1 LLFTVD
7 SYFGV
12 FTIRTLNILFNCSF
26 NLIAIWTSI
35 NLWML
40 SFNPRGLAVVAEGE
54 GEEETDLV
62 NVEVAGEGEEEEEDN
77 EGCHL
82 VVFDKL
88 TDLDKWEENGSTTC
102 SKEILTE

>member
-1 LLFTVD
+1 
-7 SYFGV
+7 
-12 FTIRTLNILFNCSF
+12 
-26 NLIAIWTSI
+26 
-35 NLWML
+35 ML

-88 TDLDKWEENGSTTC
+88 TEFVYFSFT
-102 SKEILTE
+102 